1 MDWIY
6 RYISITAVIGGLGF
20 LIKYLIQRKIDS
32 YFNHRLEQ
40 HKQELAALTESIKYN
55 LGKKMFDYEA
65 YTSKKHLI
73 YHDIYKEIY
82 STFSKLIVFHE
93 LIEKKFDIKE
103 LIKYDLGNQKNEF
116 FQKKVDDYNEVIIQ
130 YRKTADCFTQ
140 NEIFCSK
147 DVAQKSRDAIRAV
160 QLLMQTLTDP
170 KYYDKVKVNNEL
182 YESEKRIKELKEI
195 IHKELSYSHFE

>member
-1 MDWIY
+1 
-6 RYISITAVIGGLGF
+6 
-20 LIKYLIQRKIDS
+20 
-32 YFNHRLEQ
+32 
-40 HKQELAALTESIKYN
+40 
-55 LGKKMFDYEA
+55 
-65 YTSKKHLI
+65 
-73 YHDIYKEIY
+73 
-82 STFSKLIVFHE
+82 TFSKLIVFHE

>member
-82 STFSKLIVFHE
+82 STF
-93 LIEKKFDIKE
+93 
-103 LIKYDLGNQKNEF
+103 
-116 FQKKVDDYNEVIIQ
+116 
-130 YRKTADCFTQ
+130 
-140 NEIFCSK
+140 
-147 DVAQKSRDAIRAV
+147 
-160 QLLMQTLTDP
+160 
-170 KYYDKVKVNNEL
+170 
-182 YESEKRIKELKEI
+182 
-195 IHKELSYSHFE
+195 